1 MKSPELNDGTYYYG
15 VSSASNDAYN
25 PVDGSRNTQPA
36 RKEWWRPLAVLALV
50 VVLVEWY
57 IYNRRV
63 YL

>member
-1 MKSPELNDGTYYYG
+1 
-15 VSSASNDAYN
+15 V
-25 PVDGSRNTQPA
+25 
-36 RKEWWRPLAVLALV
+36 RKEWWWRIAVVALV